1 MDSVGDLFGNSVRQT
16 VVPPGE
22 QCWRYLWKL
31 CQTDSSAAWWTVLEI
46 SLETLSDRQWCLLVD
61 SVGKSLWKLCQ
72 RDIGAAWW
80 TVLEISLETLS
91 DRQWCRLV
99 DSVGDIFG
107 NSVRETLVPPGGQ
120 CWRYLWKLCQTDSS
134 AAWWTVLE
142 ISLSQTDSSAALW
155 TVLEISLETLSD
167 RQWCRLVDS
176 VGDIFGN
183 SVRQTVVPPGG
194 QCW

>member
-1 MDSVGDLFGNSVRQT
+1 MDSVGKS
-16 VVPPGE
+16 
-22 QCWRYLWKL
+22 LWKL
-31 CQTDSSAAWWTVLEI
+31 CQTDSSAAWWTVLVDLFGN
-46 SLETLSDRQWCLLVD
+46 SVRQTVVPPDGQCWRY
-61 SVGKSLWKLCQ
+61 LWKLCQ
-72 RDIGAAWW
+72 TDSSAAWW

-134 AAWWTVLE
+134 AAWWTVLVDLFGNSVRQTVVPPGE
-142 ISLSQTDSSAALW
+142 QCWRYLWKLCQTDSSAAWW

-167 RQWCRLVDS
+167 RQ
-176 VGDIFGN
+176 
-183 SVRQTVVPPGG
+183 
-194 QCW
+194 